1 MFARR
6 RAGRVGLITTVTA
19 LAAAS
24 AVWMGVAAHLFGPNR
39 AYLGTD
45 TRAWELLLGGVGA
58 LVWPLHRRT
67 PDDTSRV
74 WATLGPVGLVGVAAG
89 AAWAG
94 GADGPPSWIWDGG
107 LVAIALC
114 AGLVVLSCLLAP
126 NAVMARTLRLPPLR
140 LLGLISYSLY
150 LWHWP
155 VIVLMT
161 PDSTGLEGG
170 SLLVARLATMA
181 AASVASYLLVER
193 PLRRTDWSGL
203 ARRVRL
209 PAVTFAGAGMAATAL
224 VILAGTVSPPQAGS
238 GQVTVARPKSTATTG
253 GTAKQIGAVSLPAA
267 TSAAPDRLWI
277 FGDSVM
283 ADGSPGVQA
292 AFEATHDVTVVNTS
306 FPGWGF
312 STDTVWPNDWLQT
325 LATYHPQIALATWS
339 WDDSLAQDDPTA
351 YRLRLEAAL
360 RLILDH
366 GVKLVVL
373 LQFPQGGPNTLTVYN
388 GSPRRPDP
396 RTTVGQLGQGDRGPG
411 CLGRG
416 GPAGCRRLA
425 WPSAVP
431 ADGLG
436 LRPGR

>member
-1 MFARR
+1 
-6 RAGRVGLITTVTA
+6 
-19 LAAAS
+19 
-24 AVWMGVAAHLFGPNR
+24 
-39 AYLGTD
+39 
-45 TRAWELLLGGVGA
+45 
-58 LVWPLHRRT
+58 
-67 PDDTSRV
+67 
-74 WATLGPVGLVGVAAG
+74 
-89 AAWAG
+89 
-94 GADGPPSWIWDGG
+94 
-107 LVAIALC
+107 
-114 AGLVVLSCLLAP
+114 
-126 NAVMARTLRLPPLR
+126 
-140 LLGLISYSLY
+140 
-150 LWHWP
+150 
-155 VIVLMT
+155 MT

-170 SLLVARLATMA
+170 GLLMARLAAMA

-209 PAVTFAGAGMAATAL
+209 PAVSFAGAGMAATAL

-238 GQVTVARPKSTATTG
+238 GQVTVARPTSTATTG

-267 TSAAPDRLWI
+267 TPAAPDRLWI

-360 RLILDH
+360 VSFSTT
-366 GVKLVVL
+366 GSSSSSSSS
-373 LQFPQGGPNTLTVYN
+373 
-388 GSPRRPDP
+388 SPRAD
-396 RTTVGQLGQGDRGPG
+396 RTP
-411 CLGRG
+411 
-416 GPAGCRRLA
+416 
-425 WPSAVP
+425 
-431 ADGLG
+431 
-436 LRPGR
+436 